1 MTSLWSRTKSAINSG
16 YGMNFHPTI
25 GLPNPFYKAR
35 PLGGGSSLE
44 DIPERPVNHKRIQV
58 NENSDDMPKISR
70 GRFSREKEREYMTRY
85 PEVNARI
92 KARIEKF
99 LDDQEEFNRTHPP
112 RTVMKNRDL
121 LGALKI
127 GGKGLIKGSK
137 EAKERMAYLRSL
149 RSKKLKGRGKTRTY
163 NNAALYGGEQTT
175 SEFFSALFESLGAS
189 ALSAIKNLAL
199 ETGASL
205 TELLADPKSL
215 VQKLANFAP
224 GAAKKVKKF
233 FGLQTADDD
242 EDDNKS
248 SELDRKKQYLEM
260 LKLYDPELYETKK
273 KEAMKRKIEKM
284 KKELEEQEKQYNGSS
299 SSTSSSSSSSY
310 DNYNKSKGIYV

>member
-44 DIPERPVNHKRIQV
+44 DIPERPVNHRRV
-58 NENSDDMPKISR
+58 EDYENSDEMQKKFR
-70 GRFSREKEREYMTRY
+70 HYKTRD
-85 PEVNARI
+85 PEANARI
-92 KARIEKF
+92 KARMKEF
-99 LDDQEEFNRTHPP
+99 LDAQKEFNRTHPP
-112 RTVMKNRDL
+112 RTVMKNQNLFGPLR
-121 LGALKI
+121 I

-137 EAKERMAYLRSL
+137 EAKEKMAYLRSL
-149 RSKKLKGRGKTRTY
+149 RSKKLKGRGKTRSY

-215 VQKLANFAP
+215 VQKLSTFAP
-224 GAAKKVKKF
+224 GVAKKVKKF
-233 FGLQTADDD
+233 FGVQTADDD

>member
-1 MTSLWSRTKSAINSG
+1 MTSLWSKTKSAINSG
-16 YGMNFHPTI
+16 YGMNFHPII

-35 PLGGGSSLE
+35 PLGGGSSLQFPLRHVSE
-44 DIPERPVNHKRIQV
+44 DIPERPVNHKRI
-58 NENSDDMPKISR
+58 E
-70 GRFSREKEREYMTRY
+70 SREYTTRY

-92 KARIEKF
+92 KARIKEF
-99 LDDQEEFNRTHPP
+99 LDDQEEFNRTHPS
-112 RTVMKNRDL
+112 RTVMKNQNL
-121 LGALKI
+121 LMGPLKI

-149 RSKKLKGRGKTRTY
+149 RSKKLKGRGKTRSY

-199 ETGASL
+199 ETGASI
-205 TELLADPKSL
+205 TELLADPKAL
-215 VQKLANFAP
+215 VQKLSTFAP
-224 GAAKKVKKF
+224 GVAKKVKKF
-233 FGLQTADDD
+233 FGVQTADDD
-242 EDDNKS
+242 EDDNKN

-284 KKELEEQEKQYNGSS
+284 KKELEEQEKQYGSFDQSKS
-299 SSTSSSSSSSY
+299 SPSSSSY
-310 DNYNKSKGIYV
+310 NNYYKDTQSGYV